1 MQDLL
6 IDKYLLSFSTPILLQ
21 AAASSY
27 VKNDEMNNAY
37 PARRPSTCAS
47 RHVCDLCS

>member
-1 MQDLL
+1 MEYEKKQMQDLL

-27 VKNDEMNNAY
+27 VKKRWNE
-37 PARRPSTCAS
+37 
-47 RHVCDLCS
+47 